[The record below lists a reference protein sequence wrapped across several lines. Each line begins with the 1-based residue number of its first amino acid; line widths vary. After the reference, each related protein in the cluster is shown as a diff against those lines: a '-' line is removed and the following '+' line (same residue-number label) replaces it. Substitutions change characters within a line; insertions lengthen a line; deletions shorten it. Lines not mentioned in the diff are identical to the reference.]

1 MTPSP
6 LPVASVTGRICT
18 LHYRFDVAIGEGGGA
33 GARQPRVRC
42 PFYGF
47 RWPEASCQLFQVTG
61 NQCGLALDRVEP
73 CAMEEAGQK
82 VDMEACSAAKE
93 LAHFIRSADP
103 VISFVIL
110 GQREGLSYADWWRCT
125 MLRGCNSR

>member
-1 MTPSP
+1 MHEFRRIRPS
-6 LPVASVTGRICT
+6 
-18 LHYRFDVAIGEGGGA
+18 
-33 GARQPRVRC
+33 VRC

-47 RWPEASCQLFQVTG
+47 VWPEDSRQLFQVMG

-73 CAMEEAGQK
+73 CAMEEGGEN
-82 VDMEACSAAKE
+82 VDMEACSAAKK

-110 GQREGLSYADWWRCT
+110 GQHEGLSYADWWRCT
-125 MLRGCNSR
+125 MLRGSKPR